1 MSEKETNESKVV
13 YGSDHFKKELLKAGR
28 DCLKTLHAILYSCDE
43 LLKIQ
48 VKKEKKT
55 EKVAEK
61 YE

>member
-1 MSEKETNESKVV
+1 MSEKETQDVNKH
-13 YGSDHFKKELLKAGR
+13 GKEYFQKEMIKAGT